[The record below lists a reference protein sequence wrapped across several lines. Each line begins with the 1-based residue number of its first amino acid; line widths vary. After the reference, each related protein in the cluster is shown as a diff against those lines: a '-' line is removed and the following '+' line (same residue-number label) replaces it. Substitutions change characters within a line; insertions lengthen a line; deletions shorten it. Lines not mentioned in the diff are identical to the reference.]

1 RRGGA
6 AGAVGACVLT
16 PASVSRG
23 TGGAQGQSGP
33 TGPGHRDHVERSH
46 HRLCPRRPYAER
58 VTRGLSSF
66 WDELVTAGDDLDR
79 LLELVAHRAAEVVGE
94 AGVPTTLSDDGMLLE
109 TRAVHHP
116 DAEVRSFI
124 RSVLAAEPYKVGEG
138 IAGAVAARHE
148 PAVLSGLDVDELAG
162 VVAPHALRFLE
173 RYPLRS
179 VAVVPMVAFGDL
191 VGTLGV
197 VRTAST
203 VPYDDEDVM
212 VLEALAERAAVALAE
227 VRRGPRR

>member
-1 RRGGA
+1 
-6 AGAVGACVLT
+6 
-16 PASVSRG
+16 
-23 TGGAQGQSGP
+23 
-33 TGPGHRDHVERSH
+33 
-46 HRLCPRRPYAER
+46 
-58 VTRGLSSF
+58 
-66 WDELVTAGDDLDR
+66 
-79 LLELVAHRAAEVVGE
+79 RAAEVVGE
-94 AGVPTTLSDDGMLLE
+94 ASVLTTLSDDGMLLE

-138 IAGAVAARHE
+138 IAGAVAARRE

-227 VRRGPRR
+227 VRRGPRRLGPPEYEAIFRHSLDGVMFTVPDGRILAANPAACEILGLPEAEICRRGRAGVLEDDE